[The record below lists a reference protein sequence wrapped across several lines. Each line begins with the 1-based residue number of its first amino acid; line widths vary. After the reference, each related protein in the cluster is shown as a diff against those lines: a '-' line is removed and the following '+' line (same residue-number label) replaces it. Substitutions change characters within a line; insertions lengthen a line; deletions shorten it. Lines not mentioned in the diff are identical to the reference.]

1 MPFFWKN
8 GNFLIKY
15 IINILGIYWLIT
27 YYEINVDE
35 LNNCVKW
42 ININENF
49 NNVYI
54 YGLVYIYKNEK
65 NETYLVLYNYVD

>member
-1 MPFFWKN
+1 M
-8 GNFLIKY
+8 
-15 IINILGIYWLIT
+15 NILGIYWLIT